1 MERTFKH
8 EVTYTNRGR
17 VPVADVAASLVA
29 NERLM
34 REAIEALQDIFPGL
48 EVTDVSVVFRRATSD
63 SPLQEAMEAVGNI
76 VFQNDMEARI
86 PEAIRLL
93 TGVDFPD
100 RYDTMITVIVIAI
113 VTYGVY
119 WALSKV
125 GKKDDSAGLTVN
137 GNYNQVIYAGR
148 DLLGV
153 DEDRL
158 REAVE
163 RRFAKN
169 RGPTVSRRA
178 LEMIRPAQLE
188 AGAAV
193 QGAGLEISA
202 ATVSAAPSALD
213 AEMADDEQTQDPYTD
228 QEIVVHAT
236 DLDSNKTGWAGHL
249 PGIWEKRLPMRLYP
263 TIKPED
269 IYGKRTVTGDVIV
282 VSKRGRDGEYVPY
295 LFHVV
300 GLD

>member
-8 EVTYTNRGR
+8 EVTYTNTGR

-34 REAIEALQDIFPGL
+34 REAIDALQDLFPGL

-76 VFQNDMEARI
+76 VFQTDMEKRI
-86 PEAIRLL
+86 PDAVRLL
-93 TGVDFPD
+93 TGADFPH
-100 RYDTMITVIVIAI
+100 RYDSMVTVVVIAI

-119 WALSKV
+119 WALSKI
-125 GKKDDSAGLTVN
+125 GKKDDAGGLAVS
-137 GNYNQVIYAGR
+137 GNYNQIIYAGR

-158 REAVE
+158 RDAVE
-163 RRFAKN
+163 KRFAKS
-169 RGPTVSRRA
+169 RGATVSRRA

-193 QGAGLEISA
+193 QGAGLEI
-202 ATVSAAPSALD
+202 TPETIDAAPTALD
-213 AEMADDEQTQDPYTD
+213 AEMADEEEVQEPYTD

-263 TIKPED
+263 TIKPDE

-282 VSKRGRDGEYVPY
+282 VSKKNRDGEYVPY
-295 LFHVV
+295 VFHVV